1 MENFDLDLA
10 RCQVKERAGGA
21 LADYI
26 VYFRNNN
33 IDRIT
38 DADNPFVIAYRELY
52 QIENRYAGK
61 CETEEDVQKLLD
73 RIVELRAKVK

>member
-1 MENFDLDLA
+1 MENFDLGLA
-10 RCQVKERAGGA
+10 YCRVKERAGGA

-26 VYFRNNN
+26 VYFRHNN
-33 IDRIT
+33 IDPLT

>member
-1 MENFDLDLA
+1 MENFDLGLA
-10 RCQVKERAGGA
+10 YCRVKERAGGA

-38 DADNPFVIAYRELY
+38 DADNPFVIAYNELY
-52 QIENRYAGK
+52 QIQKKYAGK